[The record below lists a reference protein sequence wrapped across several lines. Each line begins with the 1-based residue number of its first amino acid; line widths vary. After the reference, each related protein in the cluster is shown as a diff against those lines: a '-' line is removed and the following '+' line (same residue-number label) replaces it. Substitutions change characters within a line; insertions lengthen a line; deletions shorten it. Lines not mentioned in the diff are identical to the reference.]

1 MNKLLIDALNKLYL
15 WEKSGCKTLPNGTR
29 LICHVPHVGTEAWL
43 HEIYHGLQ
51 EDTISELEHRIN
63 KKFPEEFNEL
73 LKYMNGINIFSDS
86 LSIWG
91 YRSSY
96 VRIGDESIQPYDLVD
111 LNKEREELI
120 PENWLLFG
128 SYSWD
133 GSIMVLDLNRT
144 SKRVIRVDRDTNKV
158 YNEWTDLFSWFSS
171 EVDRLSVIFDDLGK
185 KIHEDSP
192 TIPN

>member
-1 MNKLLIDALNKLYL
+1 LNKLLIDALNKLYL
-15 WEKSGCKTLPNGTR
+15 WEKAGCKTLPNGTR

-51 EDTISELEHRIN
+51 EDIISELEHRIN

-86 LSIWG
+86 FSIWG

-96 VRIGDESIQPYDLVD
+96 VKVGDESIEPYDLVD
-111 LNKEREELI
+111 LNGEREDFI

-133 GSIMVLDLNRT
+133 GSIMVLDLNST
-144 SKRVIRVDRDTNKV
+144 SERVLRVDRDTNKV

-171 EVDRLSVIFDDLGK
+171 EVDRLSLIFDDLGK
-185 KIHEDSP
+185 KINEDSP